1 VTPIGASRVG
11 VTDYDHR
18 MAAHPPEHV
27 TAALEG
33 AAAPDAPRSVTIL
46 VYSSHDAT
54 RARVIT
60 ALGTRPAPGLAVEY
74 VEASRG
80 DEVVAAGDGGA
91 IDLAIL
97 DGEAAPTGGMGLAR
111 QLKDE
116 LDAPPPVL
124 LLVGR
129 RDDAWLATWSR
140 AERVVAHPIDAVQIT
155 QAVTSLL
162 GDAGRVAAT
171 P

>member
-1 VTPIGASRVG
+1 MAS
-11 VTDYDHR
+11 DSHDH
-18 MAAHPPEHV
+18 
-27 TAALEG
+27 AALE
-33 AAAPDAPRSVTIL
+33 ASASEVLRSATIL

-54 RARVIT
+54 RARLIT
-60 ALGTRPAPGLAVEY
+60 ALGRRPAPDLNLTY

-80 DEVVAAGDGGA
+80 EQVVALLDAGG

-116 LDAPPPVL
+116 LDNPPPVL
-124 LLVGR
+124 LVVGR

-140 AERVVAHPIDAVQIT
+140 AESVISHPIDAVQVA
-155 QAVTSLL
+155 QAVTALL
-162 GDAGRVAAT
+162 AGDAGPVTAAH
-171 P
+171 

>member
-1 VTPIGASRVG
+1 
-11 VTDYDHR
+11 
-18 MAAHPPEHV
+18 MAAHPHDPAAIE
-27 TAALEG
+27 TAAS
-33 AAAPDAPRSVTIL
+33 PAPRRATVL

-54 RARVIT
+54 RARIIT
-60 ALGTRPAPGLAVEY
+60 ALGHKPAPDLELEY

-80 DEVVAAGDGGA
+80 DAFIDRCDAGG
-91 IDLAIL
+91 IDLVIL

-124 LLVGR
+124 LVVGR

-140 AERVVAHPIDAVQIT
+140 AERVISHPIDAVQI
-155 QAVTSLL
+155 AEVVTSLL
-162 GDAGRVAAT
+162 SGAAD
-171 P
+171 PVSAAH